1 MKSKN
6 VSIGITYGVIIGLIY
21 VILLFFRWSAA
32 TDFIKLGLYTF
43 ASFLILLALLFFEA
57 HQRRKLEGGFIDLKS
72 LFQTLFI
79 SVIIFELFYSI
90 YTYIHLTY
98 IDPTIGDRMR
108 EGMQEMFDK
117 VGDRMSD
124 DDKEKALE
132 RMGDIKKATQLPQ
145 MIKSYLSAVA
155 LSGILSLIVA
165 AIMKKKKPV
174 FEEIN

>member
-1 MKSKN
+1 
-6 VSIGITYGVIIGLIY
+6 
-21 VILLFFRWSAA
+21 
-32 TDFIKLGLYTF
+32 
-43 ASFLILLALLFFEA
+43 
-57 HQRRKLEGGFIDLKS
+57 
-72 LFQTLFI
+72 
-79 SVIIFELFYSI
+79 
-90 YTYIHLTY
+90 
-98 IDPTIGDRMR
+98 
-108 EGMQEMFDK
+108 MFDK

-155 LSGILSLIVA
+155 ISGILSLIVA